1 MSSKQVRTQAAID
14 IAMSRIPGR
23 QSPKAVIRGTG
34 GSGIGQAGA
43 AFGALGGILGAA
55 ATKDLYIVLTA
66 DWIAVVKAS
75 NWSGK
80 PNTLLACGARGA
92 DTLGEVKY
100 GRGRAFS
107 SVTLHLPEADKPARL
122 RVHSAWRE
130 DLKTFVS
137 ELQSAQSVA

>member
-1 MSSKQVRTQAAID
+1 MTSKQVRTQAAVD
-14 IAMSRIPGR
+14 IAMSRIPGG
-23 QSPKAVIRGTG
+23 QPLKAVVRGTAA
-34 GSGIGQAGA
+34 SGIGQAGA

-80 PNTLLACGARGA
+80 PNTLLGCGPRDAGA
-92 DTLGEVKY
+92 LGDVKY

-107 SVTLHLPEADKPARL
+107 SVTLRLPEANKPLRL

-130 DLKTFVS
+130 DLRTFVS
-137 ELQSAQSVA
+137 ELQSSQPVA